1 MAENEK
7 TTKGTVI
14 PEADLTE
21 EESKAQLRT
30 YEADILKGLLAAAD
44 FREDEEG
51 LVPIEI
57 ARGGVVLF
65 TFRIRPL
72 SEEEYNRCKEKNTKY
87 VRNKQLGIKFP
98 EDTNATR
105 YRSQLIYVATVE
117 EDRAKVWDNKEAWR
131 APKINVTNGIDMID
145 KVLRAGEKDAVL
157 NKIDDIS
164 GYSSTLEEVSKN

>member
-7 TTKGTVI
+7 ITKTTVI

-30 YEADILKGLLAAAD
+30 YEGDILKGLLAAAD
-44 FREDEEG
+44 FREDEES

-57 ARGGVVLF
+57 ARGGTVLF

-105 YRSQLIYVATVE
+105 YRSQLIYEATVE

-164 GYSSTLEEVSKN
+164 GYSSTLEEVAGK